1 MNFTISTDQI
11 IWFCTFVGALAAL
24 WKIVKEAKRPN
35 DKLRAEVDRHDHLLD
50 NDNIRLKEV
59 ENSNQM
65 ILKCMLVIINHEIT
79 GNGIDKMKEAR
90 DDLQEYLIKK

>member
-35 DKLRAEVDRHDHLLD
+35 DDCEQK
-50 NDNIRLKEV
+50 
-59 ENSNQM
+59 
-65 ILKCMLVIINHEIT
+65 
-79 GNGIDKMKEAR
+79 
-90 DDLQEYLIKK
+90 